1 MRSCRRSTRFDLTCP
16 TDSALQSGVSR
27 TAQALLLSIL
37 GACAQTRAPD
47 ATLARSTA
55 PSTTVTQPS
64 APLPSSAPQ
73 PIART
78 DAAADAAATT
88 APSAPAKAPEPAE
101 VPLLDNAGQPLPQT
115 DDRPSTSSP
124 YFQKRIEL
132 LARAIVEDSPDLAL
146 STFFPLVAYRQ
157 VKDVARPERDYEL
170 RLLANFRRDI
180 HDYHEKL
187 GRDASQAKFSGI
199 DVPEENARFMK
210 PGSEGNKV
218 GYFRVLRSTLR
229 FTLASGREKKLELTS
244 LISWRGEWYVVH
256 VAGFK

>member
-1 MRSCRRSTRFDLTCP
+1 
-16 TDSALQSGVSR
+16 VNR
-27 TAQALLLSIL
+27 TARALLLSIL
-37 GACAQTRAPD
+37 GACAQTQAPD

-55 PSTTVTQPS
+55 PSATFAPTG

-78 DAAADAAATT
+78 DAAAEADATPT
-88 APSAPAKAPEPAE
+88 PSAPAKAPEPAE
-101 VPLLDNAGQPLPQT
+101 APLLDNAGQPLPQT

-132 LARAIVEDSPDLAL
+132 LARAIVEDNPELAV

-180 HDYHEKL
+180 HDYHKKL
-187 GRDASQAKFSGI
+187 GRDASQAKLAGV
-199 DVPEENARFMK
+199 DVPEESARFMK

-229 FTLASGREKKLELTS
+229 FTLPSGHEKKLELTS